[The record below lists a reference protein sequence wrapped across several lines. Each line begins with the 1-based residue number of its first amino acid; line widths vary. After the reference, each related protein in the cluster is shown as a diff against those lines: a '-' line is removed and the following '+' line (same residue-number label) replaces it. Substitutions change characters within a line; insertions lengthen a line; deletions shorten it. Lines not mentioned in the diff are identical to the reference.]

1 MLIGACALTKTMSYD
16 VDYNDEHAISMRSLV
31 LLFAAGAV
39 AAFIVLAFFVFPISN
54 LIRQEVTEVVTVMI
68 RTDSTCVVEGSDS
81 RPRTIE
87 NCSYN
92 VGDSVTISY
101 KEGTVPILRHSR
113 AN

>member
-1 MLIGACALTKTMSYD
+1 MSYE

-31 LLFAAGAV
+31 LLFAGGAV
-39 AAFIVLAFFVFPISN
+39 AAFIVLAVFVFPITN
-54 LIRQEVTEVVTVMI
+54 LIRQQVTETATVII
-68 RTDSTCVVEGSDS
+68 RTDATCVVEASDS

-101 KEGTVPILRHSR
+101 KEGTVPILQHSR